1 VAIKV
6 DYCQPYLSPGPVTAE
21 ARMENASVIEQALET
36 AVASCDVLGCPP
48 RLAAA
53 IRYAVFPGGARVR
66 PNLCLAVAAG
76 CGDPYSPL
84 AEATAASIELLHCAS
99 LVHDDLPCFDDAE
112 MRRNRPSVHKAFDER
127 IALLVGDALIVLAFQ
142 NVARAFAD
150 APAAL
155 PGIVL
160 ALTRAV
166 GAPVGIVAGQA
177 WECETSAPLE
187 EYRRLKTGALFIAAT
202 VGGALSVGGD
212 PTPWRV
218 LGDRLGEAYQIA
230 DDVRDAL
237 ATELELGKPAGRDA
251 ALGRPTALGEFG
263 LLGAVQRFESLIAEA
278 IESVPACAGAD
289 RLRELLRQEARRLLP
304 ESLLQRAA

>member
-1 VAIKV
+1 M
-6 DYCQPYLSPGPVTAE
+6 DS
-21 ARMENASVIEQALET
+21 ASVIEQALET
-36 AVASCDVLGCPP
+36 AVSSCDVLGCPP

-66 PNLCLAVAAG
+66 PKLCLAVAAA
-76 CGDPYSPL
+76 CGARYSPL
-84 AEATAASIELLHCAS
+84 VEATAASIELLHCAS
-99 LVHDDLPCFDDAE
+99 LVHDDLPCFDDAAL
-112 MRRNRPSVHKAFDER
+112 RRNRPSVHRAFDER
-127 IALLVGDALIVLAFQ
+127 IALLVGDALIVLALQ

-150 APAAL
+150 QPESL
-155 PGIVL
+155 PGVML

-177 WECETSAPLE
+177 WECEASTPLE
-187 EYRRLKTGALFIAAT
+187 EYRRSKTGALFIAAT
-202 VGGALSVGGD
+202 VGGALAAQSD
-212 PTPWRV
+212 PTAWRI

-237 ATELELGKPAGRDA
+237 ATDAELGKPAGRDA

-263 LLGAVQRFESLIAEA
+263 IEGAVARFELLIAEA
-278 IESVPACAGAD
+278 IDSIPACAGAEP
-289 RLRELLRQEARRLLP
+289 LRELLRQEARRLLP